1 MGHSTAPMTQRFREE
16 RAFFEGYK
24 RALLLK
30 SDQLLFDDLWNI
42 IENYIPAAEKSNH
55 PFLIATI
62 LMSMLLEQRKLIA
75 ALQTKMEK
83 QNHEDKS
90 DQRSQAAEI
99 SQLRDELQRLNDE
112 VDSRLRAQW
121 SEISEALYPADAIS

>member
-16 RAFFEGYK
+16 RAFFDGYK

-42 IENYIPAAEKSNH
+42 VENYIPPAEKSSH

-62 LMSMLLEQRKLIA
+62 LMSMILEQRKLIV
-75 ALQTKMEK
+75 ALQCQLEK
-83 QNHEDKS
+83 LQHEIES
-90 DQRSQAAEI
+90 DQRSQNAETSRLESEI
-99 SQLRDELQRLNDE
+99 QRLDDD
-112 VDSRLRAQW
+112 VDSRLRALRV
-121 SEISEALYPADAIS
+121 ELTEMLYPIDAAP